1 MESSISRNDLPVGF
15 TMALG
20 MNPSAMTVFSGLND
34 QQKRKIL
41 QHARQVSSESEMQS
55 LVNSLTEKLF

>member
-20 MNPSAMTVFSGLND
+20 MNPSAMMVFSGLND
-34 QQKRKIL
+34 RQKRKIL
-41 QHARQVSSESEMQS
+41 QQARQVSSESEMQS